1 MNQKTENS
9 RKCDNMLCCG
19 FPTLSTRRLQS
30 NFHHSCVFAQVV
42 QQAVSTS
49 QAETWAADDETASV
63 AKSNANS
70 RANNCELGIL
80 ANVKL
85 PATSEYPTLSTKYYI
100 YELLWNSRFELNDEW
115 PFVRW

>member
-1 MNQKTENS
+1 MFN
-9 RKCDNMLCCG
+9 
-19 FPTLSTRRLQS
+19 
-30 NFHHSCVFAQVV
+30 
-42 QQAVSTS
+42 
-49 QAETWAADDETASV
+49 TASTAV
-63 AKSNANS
+63 MVGCNENQNDPFLTKSNANS
-70 RANNCELGIL
+70 RVNNYCELGIF